1 MKCEQGGGGGK
12 RKDAHGQRVASRHV
26 AGSERAGEEEM
37 STAWFANAF
46 IAKAAGETMEY
57 AWAARARKQ

>member
-1 MKCEQGGGGGK
+1 MGSARYGEARSWLARKAKWSGG
-12 RKDAHGQRVASRHV
+12 
-26 AGSERAGEEEM
+26 EL